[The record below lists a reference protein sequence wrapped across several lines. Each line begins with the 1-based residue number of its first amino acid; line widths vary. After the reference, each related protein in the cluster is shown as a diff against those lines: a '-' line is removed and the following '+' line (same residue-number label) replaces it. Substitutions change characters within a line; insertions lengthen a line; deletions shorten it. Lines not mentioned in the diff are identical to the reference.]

1 MTAPGDDTNRRSA
14 PIGVF
19 DSGLGGLSV
28 VRQLQTEL
36 PRESLLYI
44 ADSLYCPYGVRS
56 VAEICMRSRL
66 LVGDLVAAGVKM
78 VVVACNTASAAAIDL
93 IRAEFEIPIVAMEP
107 AVKPAITLTTSGKI
121 AVLATPRTASSERL
135 QLLIQRWGTG
145 IDIRAIGVPGLADLV
160 EAGEWSGPGV
170 ASLLVPIVAA
180 QVTDGVDVIVLGC
193 THYPFAQETI
203 RAIAGPDVRIID
215 SGNAVARRSRDQL
228 IHHDL
233 HATVGQAA
241 TFTMWTTGDPTTVA
255 TIASRLL
262 GRSIQ
267 VAAVPPANTIGHQ
280 ERSQA

>member
-1 MTAPGDDTNRRSA
+1 MTAPGDATNRRSA

-193 THYPFAQETI
+193 THYPFAQEPI
-203 RAIAGPDVRIID
+203 RATAGPDVRIIA
-215 SGNAVARRSRDQL
+215 SGNAVARR
-228 IHHDL
+228 
-233 HATVGQAA
+233 
-241 TFTMWTTGDPTTVA
+241 
-255 TIASRLL
+255 
-262 GRSIQ
+262 
-267 VAAVPPANTIGHQ
+267 
-280 ERSQA
+280 